1 MISSQGMFWSSV
13 TSLGRYLCESGG
25 KLQAQP
31 VADVQEAHHHRRYQ
45 GDGEADVKAGQLN
58 RENHFH
64 KLQ

>member
-1 MISSQGMFWSSV
+1 M
-13 TSLGRYLCESGG
+13 TSLGRYLCERGG
-25 KLQAQP
+25 KQQAQP

-58 RENHFH
+58 RENHFQ